1 MESLVNVPAKMRSTY
16 LKKQA
21 LCGQNVG
28 DPVKRVSLDIRP
40 MRSPML
46 IIDGVVAKASN
57 GFISSPSFG
66 PHQIGRVPL

>member
-21 LCGQNVG
+21 LFGQNVG
-28 DPVKRVSLDIRP
+28 DPAKRVSRIQ
-40 MRSPML
+40 ML
-46 IIDGVVAKASN
+46 VIDGVVAKASN

-66 PHQIGRVPL
+66 AHQIGRVPL